1 MVIIS
6 VFLAGCANNKNP
18 DDFNIDGLLDETS
31 ASVEDAEST
40 EEKSKAESTVWNDE
54 FDVNTSSALKEIQ
67 ISAVIK
73 DSDTETVSVV
83 TMQEPEFDEEY
94 KKAMAEAIFGAGD
107 IYIYG
112 DEVLTK
118 SEVEERI
125 SDTNE
130 QIEDI
135 NKSIQ
140 EQGEWF
146 SEDKQE
152 FLGEEE
158 ADEKLAGLEET
169 LEEYQAMLGTAPE
182 EHVKADDYS
191 SNGYMSK
198 YGGINYSLEFDDTR
212 DGIYYKKMK
221 ESIFYSDMYSLSYR
235 QKYICFRPLDFHDVC
250 SDELNGYDAYLWPLS
265 DNEFGSSEFDDL
277 ENICTTSKEDAILTA
292 KQFAAQIGFSDLEV
306 AQTSDCI
313 WMGAADE
320 YWEDSK
326 AVKDGYVV
334 LFEHNIDGHWLED
347 DVEDY
352 YEVLRDSSVEDPQ
365 YQIKSY
371 LKIYVNDYGIVNME
385 CINPLTEIQKTEDV
399 PMISLDNVQEII
411 TDALKNDTDKYA
423 FDEYDKIQ
431 NFRYMNLVYFRLHS
445 SEEDG
450 IYSYVPAWML
460 YEQKTDNGGSG
471 AQGYGAV
478 IVVNAIDGSII
489 DVKKELFGE

>member
-1 MVIIS
+1 
-6 VFLAGCANNKNP
+6 
-18 DDFNIDGLLDETS
+18 
-31 ASVEDAEST
+31 
-40 EEKSKAESTVWNDE
+40 
-54 FDVNTSSALKEIQ
+54 
-67 ISAVIK
+67 
-73 DSDTETVSVV
+73 
-83 TMQEPEFDEEY
+83 MQEPEFDEEY

-112 DEVLTK
+112 ETALTK

-130 QIEDI
+130 QIESI

-140 EQGEWF
+140 EQGVWF
-146 SEDKQE
+146 SEDQQE

-158 ADEKLAGLEET
+158 ADEELAGLEET
-169 LEEYQAMLGTAPE
+169 LEEYEAMLDTAPDDY
-182 EHVKADDYS
+182 VKADDYS
-191 SNGYMSK
+191 SNGYIK
-198 YGGINYSLEFDDTR
+198 EYGGINYTLEFDDTR
-212 DGIYYKKMK
+212 DGIYYKKMRM
-221 ESIFYSDMYSLSYR
+221 SNFYNDMYSLSYR
-235 QKYICFRPLDFHDVC
+235 QKYICFKPLDFHDVC
-250 SDELNGYDAYLWPLS
+250 SDELNGYDAYLWPFS

-277 ENICTTSKEDAILTA
+277 ENVCTTPKEDAILTA

-334 LFEHNIDGHWLED
+334 LFEHNIDGYWLED

-352 YEVLRDSSVEDPQ
+352 YEVLRESSVENPQ

-399 PMISLDNVQEII
+399 PMISLDNVQEIM

-423 FDEYDKIQ
+423 FAEYDKLQ
-431 NFRYMNLVYFRLHS
+431 KFGYMDLVYFRLHS
-445 SEEDG
+445 NDEDG
-450 IYSYVPAWML
+450 TYSYVPAWML
-460 YEQKTDNGGSG
+460 YEQKKDDDSSDV
-471 AQGYGAV
+471 QGYGAV